1 VGVGEICLGCLGFG
15 SGGGGGAYGALTLLL
30 RLLVGFLALACCA
43 FSALARACCSACVR
57 TAVHTLSLINFHK
70 ASCSSALANSFI
82 RIVAL
87 PHVFMFMISDNSVI
101 CHLQVLKK
109 YSNTSLLV
117 VEKNS
122 TINTNEIAKLTNS
135 KSITILN
142 ESTHAEIEERDLYAL
157 IKSALRISLVISDK
171 TEITIIKVDE
181 NAYLE
186 KSSNSN
192 IKIIRCFKFGE
203 EELNFIQRLTGLLE
217 KLFALKLRISELNE
231 LSDKNYALMLE
242 LQKEL
247 EDINETS
254 KRFGRKQISAS
265 IKDLRRMLKSNW

>member
-1 VGVGEICLGCLGFG
+1 
-15 SGGGGGAYGALTLLL
+15 
-30 RLLVGFLALACCA
+30 
-43 FSALARACCSACVR
+43 
-57 TAVHTLSLINFHK
+57 
-70 ASCSSALANSFI
+70 
-82 RIVAL
+82 
-87 PHVFMFMISDNSVI
+87 M
-101 CHLQVLKK
+101 LKK

-122 TINTNEIAKLTNS
+122 TINTTEIAKLTNS

-186 KSSNSN
+186 KTSNSN